1 MKLIENKR
9 YKMLII
15 LISIPVLFIAQ
26 YYLYKFGVL
35 SPMIKGAE
43 IEIVNGDYIKDIDK
57 YIIKLN
63 DTIHLSDGDYIKIPS
78 YAKEPN
84 IWFNVLDN
92 SGILKLEGNKIT
104 AMKEGISSIAIMKNS
119 RILKKA
125 DIKVVD
131 PQIKLTN
138 ILNGNLKYVG
148 DSANIIST
156 VESNYNRFKE
166 KEKVTYES
174 TDESIIKVDEGR
186 LEAVGVGSANIII
199 KAKDQEE
206 VIFFKNIQAKVA
218 SIDINDE
225 EMQVGDTF
233 KLKPKIITSPKNL
246 KNPRVIYEF
255 VDNKIKA
262 NRAIRLDKDGTVVA
276 IREGSER
283 VKISCGDKEKIITI
297 KVVKKSITN
306 SAIENLK
313 CTSYDIMDNKAIVSL
328 EWDYIEGIYDYDIE
342 LRNNDLGEKEFKLY
356 HNIKITEDDVSDS
369 GKVRT
374 TIELDLIDSN
384 ILDISLR
391 VVGKNSLGNTKPS
404 NIVNIKFPSKDIT
417 NLSVNNLYYEL
428 DEVNNT
434 IRLVWDKI
442 DLQDISYS
450 IYVKNNLNNESGFL
464 LLQDQILEN
473 EYKLDLN
480 DEHVDLDIYVKA
492 YKGGKYSKESNFINI
507 KK

>member
-1 MKLIENKR
+1 MKFIEDQRHKKLI
-9 YKMLII
+9 II
-15 LISIPVLFIAQ
+15 LSIPILLIAQ

-35 SPMIKGAE
+35 RPMIKGAE

-63 DTIHLSDGDYIKIPS
+63 ETIDLSDGDYIKIPS

-92 SGILKLEGNKIT
+92 SGVLKLEGNKIT

-138 ILNGNLKYVG
+138 TLEGNLNYVG
-148 DSANIIST
+148 DSASIIST

-174 TDESIIKVDEGR
+174 TNENVIKVNEGK
-186 LEAVGVGSANIII
+186 LEAVGVGNANIII

-218 SIDINDE
+218 KIDIDDKE
-225 EMQVGDTF
+225 IQVGDTI
-233 KLKPKIITSPKNL
+233 KLNPKITTSPKNL
-246 KNPRVIYEF
+246 KHPRVNYEL
-255 VDNKIKA
+255 VDNKVTMD
-262 NRAIRLDKDGTVVA
+262 RAIRLDKDGTIVA

-283 VKISCGDKEKIITI
+283 VKVTCGNKEKTITI

-306 SAIENLK
+306 STIENLK
-313 CTSYDIMDNKAIVSL
+313 CTNYDIMDNKAIISL

-342 LRNNDLGEKEFKLY
+342 LRNNALGENEFKLY
-356 HNIKITEDDVSDS
+356 YNIKITKDDVSEL
-369 GKVRT
+369 GKVKA
-374 TIELDLIDSN
+374 TIEVELIDNS

-404 NIVNIKFPSKDIT
+404 NIVDIKLPSEDIT

-428 DEVNNT
+428 DVINNT
-434 IRLVWDKI
+434 VKLIWDNI
-442 DLQDISYS
+442 NLQDVSYS

-464 LLQDQILEN
+464 LLQDKIVEN
-473 EYKLDLN
+473 EYTINLN
-480 DEHVDLDIYVKA
+480 DENIDLDIYVKA
-492 YKGGKYSKESNFINI
+492 YKDGKYSKESNFINI

>member
-26 YYLYKFGVL
+26 YYLYKFGIL

-43 IEIVNGDYIKDIDK
+43 IDIVNGDYIKDIDK

-63 DTIHLSDGDYIKIPS
+63 DTIYLSDGDYIKIPS

-92 SGILKLEGNKIT
+92 SGVLKLEGNKIT
-104 AMKEGISSIAIMKNS
+104 AMKEGISSIAIMKNG

-148 DSANIIST
+148 DSASIIST
-156 VESNYNRFKE
+156 VESNYDRFKE

-174 TDESIIKVDEGR
+174 TDESIIKVDEGK

-225 EMQVGDTF
+225 EIQVGDTF
-233 KLKPKIITSPKNL
+233 KLKPKITTNPKNL
-246 KNPRVIYEF
+246 KHPRVIYEL

-262 NRAIRLDKDGTVVA
+262 NRAIRLYKDGTVVA

-306 SAIENLK
+306 STIENLK
-313 CTSYDIMDNKAIVSL
+313 YTSYDIMDNKAIISL

-342 LRNNDLGEKEFKLY
+342 LRNNALGEKEFKLY
-356 HNIKITEDDVSDS
+356 HNIKIIEDDVSS
-369 GKVRT
+369 GKIRT

-404 NIVNIKFPSKDIT
+404 NIVNIKLPSEDIT
-417 NLSVNNLYYEL
+417 DLSVNNLYYEL

-434 IRLVWDKI
+434 VRLVWDKI

-480 DEHVDLDIYVKA
+480 NENVDLDIYVKA

>member
-9 YKMLII
+9 YKMFIV

-26 YYLYKFGVL
+26 YYLYKFGFLV
-35 SPMIKGAE
+35 PMIKGAE

-63 DTIHLSDGDYIKIPS
+63 ETIELSDGDYIKVPS

-84 IWFNVLDN
+84 IWFNILDN
-92 SGILKLEGNKIT
+92 SGVLKLEGNKIT

-131 PQIKLTN
+131 PEIKLTN
-138 ILNGNLKYVG
+138 TLDGNLKYVG
-148 DSANIIST
+148 DKANIIST
-156 VESNYNRFKE
+156 VESNYSRFKE
-166 KEKVTYES
+166 KEKITYES
-174 TDESIIKVDEGR
+174 TNENIIKVNQGR

-218 SIDINDE
+218 RIDIKDE
-225 EMQVGDTF
+225 EMQVDDVI
-233 KLKPKIITSPKNL
+233 KLKPNITTSPKNL
-246 KNPRVIYEF
+246 KYPRVNYEL
-255 VDNKIKA
+255 VDNKITA

-283 VKISCGDKEKIITI
+283 VKITCGDKEKIITI

-306 SAIENLK
+306 STIENLK
-313 CTSYDIMDNKAIVSL
+313 CTSYDVMDNKAIISL
-328 EWDYIEGIYDYDIE
+328 EWDYIKDIYDYDIE
-342 LRNNDLGEKEFKLY
+342 LRNNALDEREFKLY
-356 HNIKITEDDVSDS
+356 NNIKITEEDVNDS
-369 GKVRT
+369 GKVMT
-374 TIELDLIDSN
+374 TIEVELIDN
-384 ILDISLR
+384 KILDISLR

-404 NIVNIKFPSKDIT
+404 NIVDIKLPNEDIT
-417 NLSVNNLYYEL
+417 NLSVNNLHYEL

-434 IRLVWDKI
+434 VRLLWDKI

-480 DEHVDLDIYVKA
+480 GENIDLDIYVKA
-492 YKGGKYSKESNFINI
+492 YKDGKYSKESNFINI